1 LTKGA
6 AQAGDEG
13 ARYPRRA
20 KRRDSGTGANPQ
32 GRQTVIVKKLLTTPK
47 WYDSYVTVVHKGYF
61 INVTVMHIIGGY
73 MSNKVRVVLSIDED
87 IWKEFK
93 ENVKDYPRGIASW
106 LVERTFADVNLK
118 FEVLGGDEYLEKL
131 FSRKK

>member
-1 LTKGA
+1 
-6 AQAGDEG
+6 
-13 ARYPRRA
+13 
-20 KRRDSGTGANPQ
+20 
-32 GRQTVIVKKLLTTPK
+32 
-47 WYDSYVTVVHKGYF
+47 
-61 INVTVMHIIGGY
+61 